1 MSSTAQPPP
10 PPKSPPPT
18 AIQPSQLAQ
27 TYATIH
33 PLLLLTLL
41 ATRFNA
47 LVADPV
53 AELTNDL
60 PLLAVLQ
67 VAYMIICL
75 PPAGD
80 DHHHNNQPEEKEREP
95 KKPAP
100 AGMVLRPGKPGY
112 RRRANASSS
121 GNAIMAKVIP
131 SLLSLTLTT
140 LLATPVLAL
149 CLVLFG
155 APVTTHHAETV
166 LCAAHMAV
174 LAATALIYTHGV
186 DGTVWKEVWGAYRPA
201 DAVWG
206 AALGTC
212 VGAWL
217 GAIPIPLDWD
227 RPWQA
232 FPITILTGA
241 YVGHCVGSF
250 LGRTVLFGKRL
261 VLVPGAAPAPAP
273 ASTS

>member
-1 MSSTAQPPP
+1 MSSPAQPPP

-18 AIQPSQLAQ
+18 TIQPTQLAQ
-27 TYATIH
+27 TYATVH
-33 PLLLLTLL
+33 PLLLLSLL
-41 ATRFNA
+41 AARFHA

-53 AELTNDL
+53 AELTNAL

-67 VAYMIICL
+67 VAYMTICL
-75 PPAGD
+75 PPAGE
-80 DHHHNNQPEEKEREP
+80 DHAHHPDEKDREA
-95 KKPAP
+95 KKSTP

-121 GNAIMAKVIP
+121 GNAVMAKVIP

-155 APVTTHHAETV
+155 APVTTHHAETA

-186 DGTVWKEVWGAYRPA
+186 DGAVWKEVWGASRPA

-232 FPITILTGA
+232 YPITILTGA

-250 LGRTVLFGKRL
+250 LGRSLLFGKRL
-261 VLVPGAAPAPAP
+261 VLVPGPAPAPAP
-273 ASTS
+273 ASS

>member
-1 MSSTAQPPP
+1 MSSTSSPTSPSSQPPP
-10 PPKSPPPT
+10 APKSAPPVS
-18 AIQPSQLAQ
+18 IQPTQLAQ

-41 ATRFNA
+41 AARFDA
-47 LVADPV
+47 FVADPV
-53 AELTNDL
+53 AELTSDL
-60 PLLAVLQ
+60 PLLAILQ
-67 VAYMIICL
+67 VAYMTICL

-80 DHHHNNQPEEKEREP
+80 DPHHADDKDRES
-95 KKPAP
+95 KKSSTAG
-100 AGMVLRPGKPGY
+100 GMVLRPGKPGY
-112 RRRANASSS
+112 RRRANT
-121 GNAIMAKVIP
+121 GTPGRGGIMSKVVP

-155 APVTTHHAETV
+155 APVTTHHAETA

-186 DGTVWKEVWGAYRPA
+186 DGPVWKEVWGVFRPG

-217 GAIPIPLDWD
+217 GAVPIPLDWD

-232 FPITILTGA
+232 YPITILTGA
-241 YVGHCVGSF
+241 YIGHGVGSL
-250 LGRTVLFGKRL
+250 LGRTLLFGKRIAL
-261 VLVPGAAPAPAP
+261 AP
-273 ASTS
+273 SFQG